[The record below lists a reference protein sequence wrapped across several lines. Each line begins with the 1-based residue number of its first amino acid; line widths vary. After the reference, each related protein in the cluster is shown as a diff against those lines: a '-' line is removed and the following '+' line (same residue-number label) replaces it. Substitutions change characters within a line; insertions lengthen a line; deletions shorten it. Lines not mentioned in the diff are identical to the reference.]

1 MSLSRPTL
9 RAPDPGASQ
18 PLFLSLFLLLLALFI
33 LLNAISTIEPG
44 RSNRVLD
51 SVQRAFPSAYRAE
64 IGNGVLEGDPGQVVG
79 EVTRKR
85 IGEIFRRVLPVARVT
100 DRKSGVEGKSVAVR

>member
-1 MSLSRPTL
+1 MRIRDWSSDVCSSDL
-9 RAPDPGASQ
+9 
-18 PLFLSLFLLLLALFI
+18 LFLSLFLLLLALFI

-85 IGEIFRRVLPVARVT
+85 IELGRAPCRARVCQT
-100 DRKSGVEGKSVAVR
+100 V